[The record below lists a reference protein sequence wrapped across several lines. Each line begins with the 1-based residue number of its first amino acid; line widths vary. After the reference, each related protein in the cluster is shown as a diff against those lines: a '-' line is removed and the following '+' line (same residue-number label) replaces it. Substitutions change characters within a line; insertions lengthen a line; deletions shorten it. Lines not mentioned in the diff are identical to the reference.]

1 MGSDTRSAN
10 AMNTVDIKRCG
21 KVAVLL
27 GGNAA
32 ERAVSLRSGNA
43 VLKALQDAGV
53 DAYSFD
59 PAERDLVE
67 LRTDGVA
74 RVVNM
79 IHGRGGEDGKLQGAL
94 GYLGIPFTG
103 SDVAGS
109 ALCMDKVRSK
119 YIFQSM
125 NIPTAPFEVL
135 ERSAGKSAL
144 EESSLSDMLRALG
157 GTVMVKPALEGSSIG
172 MSKVSNTA
180 DFSKAL
186 DLAFEHDEQ
195 VLIEQFITGKEY
207 TVSVLL
213 EEPLPSISM
222 NTPRVFYDYE
232 AKYHSDTTEYHCP
245 SGLPFLEEKLLGK
258 ITMQAFY
265 ALQAS
270 GWGRV
275 DFMRD
280 EQGNFYV
287 LEVNTVPGMT
297 EKSLVPMAAKQAGL
311 SFQDLCLRILQ
322 TSFASSG

>member
-1 MGSDTRSAN
+1 MSSDKRSVN
-10 AMNTVDIKRCG
+10 AIIAADVKRYG
-21 KVAVLL
+21 KVAVLS

-32 ERAVSLRSGNA
+32 ERAVSLRSGAA

-53 DAYSFD
+53 DAYGFD

-67 LRTDGVA
+67 LRRDGVD
-74 RVVNM
+74 RVINM
-79 IHGRGGEDGKLQGAL
+79 IHGRGGEDGRLQGAL
-94 GYLGIPFTG
+94 HYLGVPFTG
-103 SDVAGS
+103 SDVTGS

-125 NIPTAPFEVL
+125 NIPTAPFAVI
-135 ERSAGKSAL
+135 ERNAAKSTL
-144 EESSLSDMLRALG
+144 EESSLSAMLRALG

-172 MSKVSNTA
+172 MSKVSDA
-180 DFSKAL
+180 SDFSQAL
-186 DLAFEHDEQ
+186 AIAFEHDEQ
-195 VLIEQFITGKEY
+195 VLVEQFITGKEY

-213 EEPLPSISM
+213 GEPLPSINMS
-222 NTPRVFYDYE
+222 TSRVFYDYE

-258 ITMQAFY
+258 MAMQAFH
-265 ALQAS
+265 ALNAS

-280 EQGNFYV
+280 NKGNFYT

-297 EKSLVPMAAKQAGL
+297 EKSLVPMAAKQAGM
-311 SFQDLCLRILQ
+311 SFQALCLSILQ
-322 TSFASSG
+322 TSFTSSG